1 MVAVTVYLAA
11 TVVGLTFAYFKYIHR
26 RRRLNEPEIVPGN
39 IIWGNGADFAEHAV
53 NFLHRCQKKFGD
65 IFTIR
70 LLNQYLTM
78 VMDPHS
84 YENLAREKAF
94 DFDPIQRQVNHNVF
108 NFELVDARKMLSEA
122 GKKVNGRF
130 LTTGMKNFSDNLK
143 NAFQKVTNIDVNG
156 NIYKTEGDNW
166 GQDGLRD
173 LTSKTLFSALFYTI
187 FGQGE
192 ANEEFEPQVFYKN
205 FDNFHKYFNYLWL
218 GLPVKMFPKALT
230 ALNVL
235 SKQPSSEEMLKRP
248 GVSEYIK
255 FSTEFM
261 KANNQTEQD
270 IVGHNLVFLHV
281 NYNTFR
287 LSFWLLYHILEDK
300 KTFVALQQEVNDL
313 IESQSVPGD
322 DNGSP
327 LGITIEEFDKL
338 PILDSIIKETLR
350 VTSGVF
356 MVRYISKDTEFEMD
370 NGQKVSVREG
380 DRVAMYPP
388 AIHKDP
394 EIFEDPEVFKHD
406 RFVDAKFYKNGKEL
420 KNPLVAFGSLCPG
433 KKYSLLQTKWFLV
446 NLVNSFDIA
455 LLEGESTQCDVNYY
469 GHEILPP
476 THDVQVQYRL
486 KEKFRELE
494 FIARRQC

>member
-11 TVVGLTFAYFKYIHR
+11 IAIGLTVAFFKFIYR
-26 RRRLNEPEIVPGN
+26 RRRPNEPEIVPGN
-39 IIWGNGADFAEHAV
+39 LLWGNGAEFAEHAV

-70 LLNQYLTM
+70 LLNQYITL
-78 VMDPHS
+78 VLDPHS
-84 YENLAREKAF
+84 YENLAREKVF

-108 NFELVDARKMLSEA
+108 NFELIDARKMLSEA

-130 LTTGMKNFSDNLK
+130 LTTGMRNFADNLK
-143 NAFQKVTNIDVNG
+143 NAFAKVSTVDENG
-156 NIYKTEGDNW
+156 NIYQTIGDNW

-187 FGQGE
+187 FGQGDAIE
-192 ANEEFEPQVFYKN
+192 TFEPQTFYKN
-205 FDNFHKYFNYLWL
+205 FDSFHKYFNYLWL
-218 GLPVKMFPKALT
+218 GLPVKLFPKAT
-230 ALNVL
+230 AALNVL
-235 SKQPSSEEMLKRP
+235 SQQPTSDEMLKRP
-248 GVSEYIK
+248 GVSDYIK

-261 KANNQTEQD
+261 KANNQSEQD

-287 LSFWLLYHILEDK
+287 LAFWVLYHILDDRATFMALHKEVQDLVER
-300 KTFVALQQEVNDL
+300 KTETATE
-313 IESQSVPGD
+313 
-322 DNGSP
+322 NGP
-327 LGITIEEFDKL
+327 LGISIEEFDKL
-338 PILDSIIKETLR
+338 PILDSIIRETLR

-356 MVRYISKDTEFEMD
+356 MVRYITQDVEFEMD
-370 NGQKVSVREG
+370 NGDKALMREG

-394 EIFEDPEVFKHD
+394 EIFEDPEIFKHD

-446 NLVNSFDIA
+446 NLMNSFDVR
-455 LLEGESTQCDVNYY
+455 LVEGQKTECDVNYY

-476 THDVQVQYRL
+476 TNDVQVQYRL
-486 KEKFRELE
+486 KEKFQELD
-494 FIARRQC
+494 FLARRQC